1 MKKMKKT
8 IKLIITLLI
17 FNLNYS
23 QQYDLVVKNGFLI
36 DAKNNINKTMDIA
49 IKEGKI
55 ASVERKIDA
64 SLAKKV
70 IDAKGLVVTP
80 GLIDIHTHNFYGTKP
95 NSAYSNGFNSLP
107 PDGFTFRAGVTTV
120 VDCGGAGWR
129 NFITFKEQVID
140 RSKTRVLAL
149 INIVGRGMSGNPN
162 EQDISDMDP
171 KLTSMMADQFKE
183 HIVGVKLA
191 HFLGYNWEPTELAVE
206 AGEISKIPV
215 VIDFGASDPVLPLNT
230 LLNEKLRPG
239 DIYTHCYSDVK
250 GRTAILDENGKVRD
264 YVFEAQKRGVVMDV
278 GHGAGSFYFHQAIPA
293 VRQGLKPN
301 SISTD
306 LHIFSMNGGAKNMT
320 NVMSKFLNMDMTL
333 EEVIEASTWKP
344 AQYIQRTELGHLSE
358 GAIAD
363 LSILKIHQ
371 GNFGFLD
378 VLFKRMKGDKKIVCE
393 LTLKDGEVVYDL
405 NGIASQD
412 WDKQYQ

>member
-1 MKKMKKT
+1 MKKI
-8 IKLIITLLI
+8 IKPLNVLVLLLI
-17 FNLNYS
+17 FELNYG
-23 QQYDLVVKNGFLI
+23 QEYDLVVKNGFLI
-36 DAKNNINKTMDIA
+36 DAKNEINKDWPMDVA
-49 IKEGKI
+49 IKNGKV
-55 ASVERKIDA
+55 ASVQKKINGN
-64 SLAKKV
+64 LAKKI

-80 GLIDIHTHNFYGTKP
+80 GLIDIHTHNFYGTVP

-162 EQDISDMDP
+162 EQDISDMNP
-171 KLTSMMADQFKE
+171 KLTSMMAQQFKD

-191 HFLGYNWEPTELAVE
+191 HFLGYNWKPTELAVE
-206 AGEISKIPV
+206 AGEMSKIPV

-264 YVFEAQKRGVVMDV
+264 YVFKAQK
-278 GHGAGSFYFHQAIPA
+278 
-293 VRQGLKPN
+293 
-301 SISTD
+301 
-306 LHIFSMNGGAKNMT
+306 GG
-320 NVMSKFLNMDMTL
+320 
-333 EEVIEASTWKP
+333 
-344 AQYIQRTELGHLSE
+344 
-358 GAIAD
+358 
-363 LSILKIHQ
+363 
-371 GNFGFLD
+371 
-378 VLFKRMKGDKKIVCE
+378 
-393 LTLKDGEVVYDL
+393 
-405 NGIASQD
+405 
-412 WDKQYQ
+412 